1 MNRGDVFELRL
12 GREARGHEQ
21 RGKRYGVVLQADSL
35 MPLST
40 VVVAP
45 TSRSAPAADFHPAVT
60 IRRQPT
66 LVLCEQL
73 RAVDSGRL
81 GKRVGRLGPDEI
93 EGVEAALR
101 LLLGLR

>member
-1 MNRGDVFELRL
+1 
-12 GREARGHEQ
+12 
-21 RGKRYGVVLQADSL
+21 VVLQADSL

-60 IRRQPT
+60 VRRQST

-73 RAVDSGRL
+73 RAVDTGRL
-81 GKRVGRLGPDEI
+81 GKRVGRLEPNEMEKI
-93 EGVEAALR
+93 EVALR
-101 LLLGLR
+101 VLLGLR